1 MDKLKFS
8 QKLKKCFEIK
18 TKKDIFVLCVF
29 IVLLLLTITC
39 LIEQDQIVK
48 EITVLRYENKY
59 KQTQKDED
67 LINLV
72 IILQNSKRDN
82 AKIRY
87 SKALIN
93 SITEEGVH
101 NSVLKGTAYEDALDS
116 ATPRE
121 IAIDLYLYTIL
132 SVPKY
137 DLYVSEFADL
147 YPKLSYEMQ
156 MSVDAIAPDN
166 YSRTKD
172 IKVLKAGV
180 KANKNLSESTDDEL
194 LRRQCEVNAKSLE
207 TVIAEI
213 ESSSS

>member
-1 MDKLKFS
+1 MKFS

-59 KQTQKDED
+59 KQTQDCSDLVDLVMVMQESIRKNDKIKYSKILVNNITED
-67 LINLV
+67 GIRNSLMAKEKPQVIDNLLELETPFEFAV
-72 IILQNSKRDN
+72 NVYFRCILNSK
-82 AKIRY
+82 
-87 SKALIN
+87 
-93 SITEEGVH
+93 E
-101 NSVLKGTAYEDALDS
+101 YE
-116 ATPRE
+116 
-121 IAIDLYLYTIL
+121 LYI
-132 SVPKY
+132 
-137 DLYVSEFADL
+137 SEFADL
-147 YPKLSYEMQ
+147 YPKLSYEMRIV
-156 MSVDAIAPDN
+156 VDAIAPDN
-166 YSRTKD
+166 YSQTKD